1 MKESTNA
8 LCQFLD
14 ASPTSFHAADNIRSY
29 LLAHGAQELDEA
41 ASWQIEPGVPYFV
54 CRSGTSIV
62 AFRAGLKSMGD
73 AGLVIAGAHTDSP
86 GLKVRPGTHKQNQN
100 MVRIGVDVYGGAIVS
115 TWLDRP
121 LAVAGRLFLRDSES
135 PASLKSVLYNS
146 GKPVGIIP
154 NLAIH
159 LNRDVNRGFEYSPAQ
174 HLPVL
179 VSSLREK
186 SDTQS
191 ANLSWLHE
199 YIGEDTNLDIE
210 PGDIVASDLFF
221 YDTQKSAIFGTRHQS
236 ALPDDQERDILVNA
250 PHLDDL
256 AGCHAIL
263 EAFSSAVPSEF
274 GQVACFLDSE
284 EIGSMTM
291 QGADSSFVR
300 DVLARLAIVTGAGAE
315 DFYRMSSRSLFVS
328 LDAAQGWNPAYPE
341 KYDEKL
347 SPLLGAGPAVK
358 INANQRYATESH
370 VESLI
375 AIIAN
380 QEKIPLQR
388 YMSRADMQPGTTIG
402 PMSAAR
408 LGIRTI
414 DIGHP
419 LLSMHSIRETINSF
433 DHAMMIRLLA
443 AVYKNPPI
451 FS

>member
-1 MKESTNA
+1 MTMKEYATD

-41 ASWQIEPGVPYFV
+41 ASWQIEPGAPYFV

-62 AFRAGLKSMGD
+62 SFRTGLKSMGD

-86 GLKVRPGTHKQNQN
+86 GLKVRPGMHKQNQG
-100 MVRIGVDVYGGAIVS
+100 MVRIGVDVYGGAILS
-115 TWLDRP
+115 AWLDRP
-121 LAVAGRLFLRDSES
+121 LALAGRLFLRDSQN
-135 PASLKSVLYNS
+135 PGRLKTLLYNS

-159 LNRDVNRGFEYSPAQ
+159 LNRDVNRGFEYNAAQ

-179 VSSLREK
+179 VSCQREK
-186 SDTQS
+186 RGAQS
-191 ANLSWLHE
+191 SALSWLYE
-199 YIGEDTNLDIE
+199 FIGEETSFDIAPDE
-210 PGDIVASDLFF
+210 IVASDLFF
-221 YDTQKSAIFGTRHQS
+221 YDAQKSAMLGVQ
-236 ALPDDQERDILVNA
+236 LPSGVDFINA

-263 EAFSSAVPSEF
+263 EAFCSAQPDEF

-300 DVLARLAIVTGAGAE
+300 DVLARLAIVTGVSAE
-315 DFYRMSSRSLFVS
+315 DFYRMSSQSLFVS

-347 SPLLGAGPAVK
+347 SPLLSAGPAIK
-358 INANQRYATESH
+358 INANQRYATDSQ

-375 AIIAN
+375 TMLAS
-380 QEKIPLQR
+380 QEKVPLQR
-388 YMSRADMQPGTTIG
+388 YMSKADMQPGSTIG

-419 LLSMHSIRETINSF
+419 LLAMHSIRETISAF
-433 DHAMMIRLLA
+433 DHAMMIQLLK
-443 AVYKNPPI
+443 AVYKSPPS
-451 FS
+451 FH

>member
-14 ASPTSFHAADNIRSY
+14 ASPTSFHATDNIRSY

-41 ASWQIEPGVPYFV
+41 ALWQIEPGVPYFI

-86 GLKVRPGTHKQNQN
+86 GLKVRPGAPKQNQN
-100 MVRIGVDVYGGAIVS
+100 MVRIGVDVYGGAILS

-135 PASLKSVLYNS
+135 QTRLNSVLYNS
-146 GKPVGIIP
+146 GRPVGIIP

-174 HLPVL
+174 HLPVW
-179 VSSLREK
+179 VSNLREK
-186 SDTQS
+186 SDTKS
-191 ANLSWLHE
+191 ANFSWLHE

-221 YDTQKSAIFGTRHQS
+221 YDAQKSAMFGTHFQS
-236 ALPDDQERDILVNA
+236 TLPDDQERDIFVNA

-263 EAFSSAVPSEF
+263 EAFCSAAPSEF

-291 QGADSSFVR
+291 QGANSSFVR
-300 DVLARLAIVTGAGAE
+300 DVLARLALVTGTGVE
-315 DFYRMSSRSLFVS
+315 DFYRMSSRSLFIS

-341 KYDEKL
+341 KYDDKL
-347 SPLLGAGPAVK
+347 SPLLGEGPAVK
-358 INANQRYATESH
+358 INANQRYATESYL
-370 VESLI
+370 ESLI
-375 AIIAN
+375 ALIAN

-388 YMSRADMQPGTTIG
+388 YMSKADMQPGTTIG

-433 DHAMMIRLLA
+433 DHGMMIRLLA
-443 AVYKNPPI
+443 AIYKNPPL
-451 FS
+451 FR